1 LILFQLP
8 NQQNQTSTWQDF
20 SEAVETTA
28 IMVGVDFSEGMF
40 TLAPSFLSKELTLA
54 DFSTQWT
61 KPPKAFLLSEVSLRL
76 FSRPLE
82 V

>member
-1 LILFQLP
+1 MAGLLGGGGNNGNNGGGGLLGGYVHSSSVIL
-8 NQQNQTSTWQDF
+8 
-20 SEAVETTA
+20 
-28 IMVGVDFSEGMF
+28 G
-40 TLAPSFLSKELTLA
+40 KELTLA